1 LQAGYTV
8 VPVDVSWPGD
18 RVCCVAQDSKAG
30 LVLVDAAS
38 EALWS
43 ELQVPGVAPI
53 VVSQS
58 LFEQHAAAAEQA
70 GVEPIDQDDTAVI
83 LFTSGSTGRPK
94 GILLSHGYL
103 TALITG
109 VADSKEITSDSRTLL
124 YHSPTWMPFLDYLL
138 CPLVRGGCCLLYP
151 ETAGHTIRPAELSK
165 FAHQHEATCLGSVP
179 AVLDILL
186 ENGLPGSMRQ
196 IGVGGALV
204 PEELCLRTVA
214 TIKNCIMTTGY
225 SGTEQGDVTQAQMR
239 SARDVEEFAN
249 GKGGMTAGR
258 PHTGQR
264 LVVLDRGGRA
274 LPAGAIGEITV
285 SGPGLASGYL
295 AMPQQTAEYFVPCA
309 AMGGARSART
319 GDLGRWD
326 VAGNIEVV
334 GRLGSMVKVRGARV
348 DLGEVESAVLSHP
361 SVSACAVSVH
371 DDKLVAYV
379 VPAVPG
385 DLRDFCKQKL
395 VSYMVPHVLVGLD
408 ELPKLANGKV
418 NKKALKPP
426 DPEEGGGET
435 VMELDSLGQM
445 RKFTRQNAA
454 EDLVLDNVRAILIG
468 VIIHGHNIPLQKGSH
483 EMFNNG
489 WQPLGEQWG
498 TAQYTF
504 LYLLVSGGWSSLAF
518 LSGFDD
524 TRAEHKGYGL
534 TYREVLFIFI
544 WLAFDFNWTMWYFP
558 AFVIMRAAVC
568 AAHKAGLELTHI
580 VLASQI
586 WLIMP
591 AVIDIYVGFTPYFPG
606 AGPLNPP
613 QDKVC
618 PSECFCPFE
627 AWPWF
632 QPFTHY
638 TVGYWNSGVEN
649 SWLGHGLIFIPCYWI
664 GLYSGKYV
672 FPLLTKL
679 ANEPSLIR
687 RLAVSAVVLTIYYF
701 CFTIL
706 DEVKAGYDDRCKSFW
721 SDGEFQAFQI
731 FKNLRYF
738 AMNLGMSLLY
748 VVFIAAACPV
758 HLKYLAKIS
767 FSSLIFSPFFS
778 CVLDL
783 APIALAIRGVFPSFI
798 SPVLEILAV
807 LAVPFSYELVCG
819 VAFTT
824 AVGMVVPPIIR
835 LVKRR

>member
-1 LQAGYTV
+1 
-8 VPVDVSWPGD
+8 
-18 RVCCVAQDSKAG
+18 
-30 LVLVDAAS
+30 
-38 EALWS
+38 
-43 ELQVPGVAPI
+43 
-53 VVSQS
+53 
-58 LFEQHAAAAEQA
+58 
-70 GVEPIDQDDTAVI
+70 
-83 LFTSGSTGRPK
+83 
-94 GILLSHGYL
+94 
-103 TALITG
+103 
-109 VADSKEITSDSRTLL
+109 
-124 YHSPTWMPFLDYLL
+124 
-138 CPLVRGGCCLLYP
+138 
-151 ETAGHTIRPAELSK
+151 
-165 FAHQHEATCLGSVP
+165 
-179 AVLDILL
+179 
-186 ENGLPGSMRQ
+186 
-196 IGVGGALV
+196 
-204 PEELCLRTVA
+204 
-214 TIKNCIMTTGY
+214 
-225 SGTEQGDVTQAQMR
+225 
-239 SARDVEEFAN
+239 
-249 GKGGMTAGR
+249 
-258 PHTGQR
+258 
-264 LVVLDRGGRA
+264 
-274 LPAGAIGEITV
+274 V
-285 SGPGLASGYL
+285 SG
-295 AMPQQTAEYFVPCA
+295 E
-309 AMGGARSART
+309 
-319 GDLGRWD
+319 W
-326 VAGNIEVV
+326 
-334 GRLGSMVKVRGARV
+334 
-348 DLGEVESAVLSHP
+348 
-361 SVSACAVSVH
+361 AVSVH

-489 WQPLGEQWG
+489 WKPLGEQWG

-558 AFVIMRAAVC
+558 AFVIMRAAIC
-568 AAHKAGLELTHI
+568 AAHRAGLERTHI

-591 AVIDIYVGFTPYFPG
+591 AFIDIYVGWTPYFKG
-606 AGPLNPP
+606 AGDLNPP

-687 RLAVSAVVLTIYYF
+687 RLAVSAVVLTVYYF

-783 APIALAIRGVFPSFI
+783 APIALAIRGVFPSI
-798 SPVLEILAV
+798 VSPVLEILAV
-807 LAVPFSYELVCG
+807 LAVPFTYELVCG

-824 AVGMVVPPIIR
+824 VVGLVVPPIIR